1 MPKYANFTYFIR
13 ERVKLEGVERGTNVE
28 IRIPSISY
36 ADNRV
41 MNIPANVHT
50 EVFNVDNLPGAG
62 TFVSSSIK
70 YARLTNLSDDSIDL
84 QIYGSTS
91 NQHYLLSPS
100 GSFMFS
106 SEYVN
111 EEFNNFEYGDLR
123 SIKARSIGSGEDGF
137 SSTLG
142 YFIALTEE
150 G

>member
-41 MNIPANVHT
+41 MNIPSGSVT
-50 EVFNVDNLPGAG
+50 EVINVDNLPGAG
-62 TFVSSSIK
+62 QFVSSSIK
-70 YARLTNLSDDSIDL
+70 YARITNLSNDNIDL
-84 QIYGSTS
+84 HISGSTS
-91 NQHYLLSPS
+91 EQHYLLSPS

-111 EEFNNFEYGDLR
+111 ENFNDFTYGDLKSVKAQ
-123 SIKARSIGSGEDGF
+123 SIDPTGS
-137 SSTLG
+137 TIG
-142 YFIALTEE
+142 YFLALTNE
-150 G
+150 

>member
-41 MNIPANVHT
+41 MNIPSGSIT
-50 EVFNVDNLPGAG
+50 EIINVDNLPGAG
-62 TFVSSSIK
+62 QFVSSSIK
-70 YARLTNLSDDSIDL
+70 YARITNLSNDNIDL
-84 QIYGSTS
+84 HISGSTS
-91 NQHYLLSPS
+91 EQHYLLSPS

-111 EEFNNFEYGDLR
+111 ENFNNFTYGDLK
-123 SIKARSIGSGEDGF
+123 SIKAQSIDTSGS
-137 SSTLG
+137 TIG
-142 YFIALTEE
+142 YFLALTNE
-150 G
+150 

>member
-13 ERVKLEGVERGTNVE
+13 ERVKLEGVERVTNVE

-50 EVFNVDNLPGAG
+50 EVVNVDNLPGAG

-84 QIYGSTS
+84 QISGSTS

>member
-50 EVFNVDNLPGAG
+50 EVVNVDNLPGAG

-106 SEYVN
+106 SEYVD

>member
-36 ADNRV
+36 ADSRV
-41 MNIPANVHT
+41 MRIPSGTIT
-50 EVFNVDNLPGAG
+50 EVINVDNLPGPG
-62 TFVSSSIK
+62 QFVSSSIK
-70 YARLTNLSDDSIDL
+70 YARLTNMSDDNIDL
-84 QIYGSTS
+84 HISGSS
-91 NQHYLLSPS
+91 SEQHYLLSPS

-111 EEFNNFEYGDLR
+111 ETFSDFTYGDLR
-123 SIKARSIGSGEDGF
+123 SIKATSIHTSG
-137 SSTLG
+137 STLT

-150 G
+150 

>member
-41 MNIPANVHT
+41 MNIPSGSVT
-50 EVFNVDNLPGAG
+50 EVINVDNLPGAG
-62 TFVSSSIK
+62 QFVSSSIK
-70 YARLTNLSDDSIDL
+70 YARITNLSNDNIDL
-84 QIYGSTS
+84 HISGSTS
-91 NQHYLLSPS
+91 QQHYLLSPS

-111 EEFNNFEYGDLR
+111 ENFNDFTYGDLK
-123 SIKARSIGSGEDGF
+123 SIKAQSIDSSGS
-137 SSTLG
+137 TIG
-142 YFIALTEE
+142 YFLALTNE
-150 G
+150 

>member
-41 MNIPANVHT
+41 MNIPSGSIT
-50 EVFNVDNLPGAG
+50 EIINVDNLPGAG
-62 TFVSSSIK
+62 QFVSSSIK
-70 YARLTNLSDDSIDL
+70 YARITNLSNDNIDL
-84 QIYGSTS
+84 HISGSTS
-91 NQHYLLSPS
+91 EQHYLLSPS

-111 EEFNNFEYGDLR
+111 ENFNNFTYGDLK
-123 SIKARSIGSGEDGF
+123 SIKAQSIDTNGS
-137 SSTLG
+137 TIG
-142 YFIALTEE
+142 YFLALTNE
-150 G
+150 

>member
-28 IRIPSISY
+28 VRIPSISY

-41 MNIPANVHT
+41 MNIPSGVHS
-50 EVFNVDNLPGAG
+50 EVINVDNLPGAG

-70 YARLTNLSDDSIDL
+70 YARVTNLSDDNIDL
-84 QIYGSTS
+84 QISGSTS

-106 SEYVN
+106 SEYVSDS
-111 EEFNNFEYGDLR
+111 FNNFTYGDLR
-123 SIKARSIGSGEDGF
+123 SIKAQSIDSTGS
-137 SSTLG
+137 TIG
-142 YFIALTEE
+142 YFIALTTED
-150 G
+150 

>member
-28 IRIPSISY
+28 VRIPSISY

-41 MNIPANVHT
+41 MNIPSGVI
-50 EVFNVDNLPGAG
+50 NVDNLPGAG

-70 YARLTNLSDDSIDL
+70 YARVTNLSNDNIDL
-84 QIYGSTS
+84 QISGSTS

-106 SEYVN
+106 SEYVSDS
-111 EEFNNFEYGDLR
+111 FSNFTYGDLR
-123 SIKARSIGSGEDGF
+123 SIKAQSIDSTGS
-137 SSTLG
+137 TIG
-142 YFIALTEE
+142 YFIALTTED
-150 G
+150 